1 MYTVYCDNSILYTP
15 GVEELK
21 LGDPVLKLE
30 VNKTGSFSFTIYPD
44 HLYYDQI
51 ERMKSIVRV
60 EKDGSTLF
68 RGRVISEEIG
78 GTAERPRMSVYR
90 SNAQISVQL
99 IDDKAGKTLLSV
111 SSLCK
116 EIAEKKGNKTEQ
128 AAFVGAAVAEKAKAA
143 GIEAVVFDRNGYL
156 YHGRVKALADAARN
170 GGLNF

>member
-60 EKDGSTLF
+60 EKDGSMLF

-78 GTAERPRMSVYR
+78 FYGEKDVTWEGCLAFLLDSRIRPFS
-90 SNAQISVQL
+90 
-99 IDDKAGKTLLSV
+99 
-111 SSLCK
+111 
-116 EIAEKKGNKTEQ
+116 
-128 AAFVGAAVAEKAKAA
+128 
-143 GIEAVVFDRNGYL
+143 
-156 YHGRVKALADAARN
+156 
-170 GGLNF
+170 

>member
-60 EKDGSTLF
+60 EKDGSMLF

-78 GTAERPRMSVYR
+78 LYGEKDVTCEGCLAFCWIAGSAPSPIQEPRRGSFGRSFPSTTRIWKTSRKSSFYR
-90 SNAQISVQL
+90 
-99 IDDKAGKTLLSV
+99 
-111 SSLCK
+111 
-116 EIAEKKGNKTEQ
+116 EM
-128 AAFVGAAVAEKAKAA
+128 
-143 GIEAVVFDRNGYL
+143 
-156 YHGRVKALADAARN
+156 
-170 GGLNF
+170 